1 MPRLQQVI
9 KQTRR
14 RVFQGEQVP
23 ADEKLVSLFAP
34 ETAVIR
40 KGKLSKP
47 TEYGQMIWLDEV
59 EGGLISR
66 YEVLVGN
73 PSDSLQVQPSI
84 AQHKRLF
91 NGPPK
96 LITADRGGWSRENE
110 AAAQAAG
117 IEQVCFPQHSGKNA
131 ERKKHEAQG
140 WFKRGCK
147 WRAGIEGRIHG
158 HTQRS

>member
-34 ETAVIR
+34 ETAVLR

-47 TEYGQMIWLDEV
+47 TEYGRMIWLDEV

-91 NGPPK
+91 DGPPK
-96 LITADRGGWSRENE
+96 LITADRGGWSPENE
-110 AAAQAAG
+110 AAGQAAG
-117 IEQVCFPQHSGKNA
+117 IEQVCLPQHGGKNA